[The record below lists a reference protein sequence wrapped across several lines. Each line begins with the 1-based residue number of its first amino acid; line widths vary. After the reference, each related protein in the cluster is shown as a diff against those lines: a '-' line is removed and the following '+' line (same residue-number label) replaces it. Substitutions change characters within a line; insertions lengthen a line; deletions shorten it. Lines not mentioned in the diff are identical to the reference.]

1 MCHNVSYLTAIS
13 EHISIVSCLVIS
25 VGNENG
31 GLLLLRY
38 GGFKPVCRVR
48 CEVFGAMATKSA
60 VIYPE
65 DGDRI
70 GANVLVEPAIS
81 G

>member
-1 MCHNVSYLTAIS
+1 MKMVDYFYYGM
-13 EHISIVSCLVIS
+13 
-25 VGNENG
+25 VG
-31 GLLLLRY
+31 L
-38 GGFKPVCRVR
+38 KPVCRVR